1 MKITNIVLGILIV
14 ALTGCT
20 TIGQQISNKDG
31 VVQVHQQQSPVQ
43 AFEASQ
49 PTKQPK
55 KVSTNSV
62 TKVTIPNPE
71 EEILVEITESVIS
84 RQYIL

>member
-20 TIGQQISNKDG
+20 TVGQQITNKDG

-43 AFEASQ
+43 ASTAGQ
-49 PTKQPK
+49 PAKTK

>member
-1 MKITNIVLGILIV
+1 MKIINIVLGILIV

-20 TIGQQISNKDG
+20 TIGQQITNKDG

-43 AFEASQ
+43 ASTASQ
-49 PTKQPK
+49 TPKTK